1 MTFVKKPLAG
11 GATLGDRL
19 RAIREDAGLS
29 LVEVGKRLSVNPKYL
44 TAIEESRYR
53 DIPGLVYARQF
64 VRRYAELLET
74 DVPMAMDIFATEYA
88 VVSNARPSRRPL
100 LTQRVSTDF
109 PWWRRH
115 ARALM
120 AGVIVAA
127 VLTYIGIQ
135 AAKNFL
141 PPKLVVSDPAQNITT
156 SLMMIVVEGTTDAN
170 ASVTINDQDVQT
182 DGQGQFRESIDLRL
196 GLNTL
201 RISAIKKHSA
211 ARVVTRQVLVEQPAP

>member
-1 MTFVKKPLAG
+1 
-11 GATLGDRL
+11 
-19 RAIREDAGLS
+19 
-29 LVEVGKRLSVNPKYL
+29 
-44 TAIEESRYR
+44 
-53 DIPGLVYARQF
+53 
-64 VRRYAELLET
+64 
-74 DVPMAMDIFATEYA
+74 
-88 VVSNARPSRRPL
+88 
-100 LTQRVSTDF
+100 
-109 PWWRRH
+109 
-115 ARALM
+115 
-120 AGVIVAA
+120 VIVAA